1 MRLPLLL
8 ALALGAAAPLL
19 AQVTDAR
26 LRAARREPAN
36 WLTYSGDLGGQRYS
50 PLAQVTTANVAALR
64 PAWIYQAAMPGTL
77 QTSPLVVD
85 GVMYLT
91 EFQGHVVAL
100 DARSGRVLWRY
111 QQAIPPGL
119 LALGFAPTNRGVAV
133 LDSTVFV
140 GSPDARLIAL
150 DARSGAVRWT
160 VPVADNALGYA
171 ITGAPL
177 AVDGLV
183 LTGVS
188 GAEAGIRGFVD
199 AYDARTGERRWR
211 FHTIP
216 GAGEPGVETWGGE
229 SWKTGGGSTW
239 VTGSYD
245 PALGLLYWGVGNP
258 GPLWNGDDRPGDNL
272 YTCSLVAL
280 DLRTG
285 TLRWHFQFTPHDT
298 HDWDAA
304 QVPVL
309 FEGTVAGRARPLV
322 AMANRNGF
330 YYVLDRA
337 TGEFLAGTPYIR
349 QEWAEGLDAAGR
361 PVVRPGSEPTDTGT
375 SLAPNLH
382 GASNWYSP
390 SYSPRAG
397 LFYVAA
403 RQMGSRY
410 YKYPVSYTPGRY
422 FLGGGEA
429 EFGGDSAQGAVKALD
444 PLTGRE
450 RWSFPLFSPPWAG
463 LLSTAG
469 GLLFG
474 GTNEGVFFALSAR
487 TGRPLWHFQTGAM
500 VNANPIS
507 YAVGGRQYVAVAAG
521 STLQVFALA
530 TGAGRAAPTDS
541 TRPAV
546 RLP

>member
-1 MRLPLLL
+1 MAATLV
-8 ALALGAAAPLL
+8 ALATSALA

-36 WLTYSGDLGGQRYS
+36 WLTYSGDFAAQRYS
-50 PLAQVTTANVAALR
+50 PLSQVTPANVSTLR
-64 PAWIYQAAMPGTL
+64 PAWIYQAVTPGVM
-77 QTSPLVVD
+77 QTSPIVVD

-111 QQAIPPGL
+111 QQAVPPTL

-140 GSPDARLIAL
+140 AAPDARLVAL

-160 VPVADNALGYA
+160 VTVADNALGYA
-171 ITGAPL
+171 MTLAPL
-177 AVDGLV
+177 ALRDLV
-183 LTGVS
+183 VVGVS

-199 AYDARTGERRWR
+199 AYDAATGKRRWR

-216 GAGEPGVETWGGE
+216 GPGEPGHETWGGD

-272 YTCSLVAL
+272 YTCALLAL
-280 DLRTG
+280 DATTG
-285 TLRWHFQFTPHDT
+285 ALRWHFQFTPHDT

-309 FEGTVAGRARPLV
+309 FEGRVRGVARKLV

-337 TGEFLAGTPYIR
+337 TGEFLSGTPYIR
-349 QEWAEGLDAAGR
+349 QDWAEGLDRNGR
-361 PVVRPGSEPTDTGT
+361 PIPRPNTEPSDSGT
-375 SLAPNLH
+375 NLTPNLH

-390 SYSPRAG
+390 SYSPAAR

-410 YKYPVSYTPGRY
+410 YKYPVSYVPGRY
-422 FLGGGEA
+422 FLGGGES
-429 EFGGDSAQGAVKALD
+429 EFGGDSARGAVKALD
-444 PLTGRE
+444 PVTGRE

-463 LLSTAG
+463 LLSTG
-469 GLLFG
+469 GDLVFG
-474 GTNEGVFFALSAR
+474 GTNEGVFFALHAR
-487 TGRPLWHFQTGAM
+487 TGRPLWHFQTGGM
-500 VNANPIS
+500 VNSNPIA
-507 YAVGGRQYVAVAAG
+507 YAVEGRQYIAVAAG
-521 STLQVFALA
+521 STLQVFSLP
-530 TGAGRAAPTDS
+530 GGPPPTP
-541 TRPAV
+541 TR
-546 RLP
+546 

>member
-1 MRLPLLL
+1 MRRAAL
-8 ALALGAAAPLL
+8 AVLALGTLAAALP

-36 WLTYSGDLGGQRYS
+36 WLTYSGDYTSQRYS
-50 PLAQVTTANVAALR
+50 PLAQITPANVAALR
-64 PAWIYQAAMPGTL
+64 PAWIYQALNPGTL
-77 QTSPLVVD
+77 QVSPLVVD

-91 EFQGHVVAL
+91 EYQGHVVAL

-111 QQAIPPGL
+111 QQELPANV
-119 LALGFAPTNRGVAV
+119 LALGFAPTNRGVAL
-133 LDSTVFV
+133 LDSTLFV
-140 GSPDARLIAL
+140 GTPDARLVAL
-150 DARSGAVRWT
+150 DARSGAVRWIIR
-160 VPVADNALGYA
+160 VADNALGYA

-183 LTGVS
+183 ITGVS
-188 GAEAGIRGFVD
+188 GAEGGIRGFVD

-216 GAGEPGVETWGGE
+216 AAGEPGVETWGGE

-285 TLRWHFQFTPHDT
+285 TLRWHFQYTPHDT

-309 FEGTVAGRARPLV
+309 LDRTIGGRLRRLV
-322 AMANRNGF
+322 VMANRNGF
-330 YYVLDRA
+330 YYVLDRVS
-337 TGEFLAGTPYIR
+337 GEFLAGAPYIALD
-349 QEWAEGLDAAGR
+349 WAEGLDAQGR
-361 PVVRPGSEPTDTGT
+361 PVVRPGSEPSDTGT
-375 SLAPNLH
+375 NLVPNLH
-382 GASNWYSP
+382 GGSNWYSP
-390 SYSPRAG
+390 SYSPRTG
-397 LFYVAA
+397 LFYVAS

-429 EFGGDSAQGAVKALD
+429 EFGGDTAQGAVKALE
-444 PLTGRE
+444 PATGRV

-469 GLLFG
+469 GLVFG
-474 GTNEGVFFALSAR
+474 GTNEGVVFALDAR
-487 TGRPLWHFQTGAM
+487 TGRPRWHFQAGAII
-500 VNANPIS
+500 NANPVS
-507 YAVGGRQYVAVAAG
+507 YAVDGKQYVAIASG
-521 STLQVFALA
+521 STLQVFAL
-530 TGAGRAAPTDS
+530 P
-541 TRPAV
+541 
-546 RLP
+546 

>member
-1 MRLPLLL
+1 MRAPLLL
-8 ALALGAAAPLL
+8 ALALGAAAPALT

-50 PLAQVTTANVAALR
+50 PLAQITPANVAGLR

-77 QTSPLVVD
+77 QTSPVVVD

-111 QQAIPPGL
+111 QQTIPSGL

-183 LTGVS
+183 ITGVS

-199 AYDARTGERRWR
+199 AYDARTGARRWR

-229 SWKTGGGSTW
+229 SRKTGGGSTW

-304 QVPVL
+304 QIPVL
-309 FEGTVAGRARPLV
+309 FEGTVAGRSRALV

-361 PVVRPGSEPTDTGT
+361 PIVRPGSEPTDTGT

-463 LLSTAG
+463 LLSTGG
-469 GLLFG
+469 GLVFG

-500 VNANPIS
+500 VNANPVS
-507 YAVGGRQYVAVAAG
+507 FAVDGRQYVAVAAG

-530 TGAGRAAPTDS
+530 APAAPA
-541 TRPAV
+541 R
-546 RLP
+546 